1 MYETTIY
8 AVGFIVI
15 MLCFIVLCAL
25 AIGLAVALLFLW
37 FPKLHWGR
45 PKFEMQLRTYDPRMI
60 MITKQDWLGLKYPN
74 ITPTPTISK
83 KTLVQNLT
91 IKKWYGFSSKNKVTW
106 YFGLLR
112 CEENKDD

>member
-1 MYETTIY
+1 MMYETTIY

-45 PKFEMQLRTYDPRMI
+45 PKFEMQLRTYDTKI
-60 MITKQDWLGLKYPN
+60 ITMTK
-74 ITPTPTISK
+74 IFTPTVVSK
-83 KTLVQNLT
+83 KPLIQNLT

-106 YFGLLR
+106 YFGLLC
-112 CEENKDD
+112 CEKNEDD